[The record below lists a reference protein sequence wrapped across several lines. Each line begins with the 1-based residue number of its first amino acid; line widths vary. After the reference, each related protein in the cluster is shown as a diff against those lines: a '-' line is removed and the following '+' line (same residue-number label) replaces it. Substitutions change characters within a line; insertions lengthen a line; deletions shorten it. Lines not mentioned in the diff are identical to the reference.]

1 MFIKLV
7 HHATKVD
14 VRHIDGY
21 LRIDSRYIDLP
32 RFWIKWQWKLELSLS
47 LVCEGLQ
54 SGDPDR
60 VSRANFFEK
69 TPASRVEKGNLQI
82 SFFCVQ
88 GYWEILIFSRNE
100 RGNWRVT
107 YISGGKSRLTLVHKF
122 TNHARLSVKF
132 TLHILIFSLNHASCV
147 NPFTRMQT

>member
-21 LRIDSRYIDLP
+21 LRIDSRYTDLP

-47 LVCEGLQ
+47 LVFEGLQ

-60 VSRANFFEK
+60 VSRADFFEK
-69 TPASRVEKGNLQI
+69 TPASHVEKGNLQI
-82 SFFCVQ
+82 SFFVYKVT
-88 GYWEILIFSRNE
+88 GKLLIFSRNE

-107 YISGGKSRLTLVHKF
+107 YISGGKSRPTLVHKF
-122 TNHARLSVKF
+122 TNHARLSLKF
-132 TLHILIFSLNHASCV
+132 TLHILILASI
-147 NPFTRMQT
+147 TRHV